1 MTTGIYNTNYNDYYN
16 QYNLQNTGIQNNN
29 QNVSFT
35 SKQDTELAQELAKKK
50 KKIEK
55 DDGSIG
61 FGKAALNFA
70 KGVGKFFT
78 GMFTDEKGNFSIG
91 QTLKTAAIAVGVGAV
106 TVLTAGTAVPAMIA
120 AAGIGV
126 SAIGMGK
133 SIYDIAT
140 ADTDAEAEAAWQSL
154 GSNTTAGALAVAGAK
169 AVAKGS
175 AANPSEFDG
184 IGGYAK
190 ATKQVFQDSG
200 KAVSES
206 FNGFKTAYKGAG
218 EGITT
223 KLGALKE
230 EGIAQKNSFTGK
242 VTENYNKAVYGTK
255 GKIENEASKLDKEIA
270 DKQKQAKDIKDKKSP
285 EYTKIQE
292 EISTLKVKKA
302 AIEKMNETTSWEEGN
317 DIITKQNADLAQKKA
332 ELSKATKKA
341 DKTKLSKEINEL
353 ETQIKAGNEVL
364 ARRTREAQYIQ
375 DQINSKQKTID
386 SINKQDKPDT
396 AKIAKLNK
404 EIEELKGRQDFELPK
419 DARKENVERLNK
431 DATEQVNNVKTA
443 KENLET
449 AKKELEATDKNDT
462 QAYAAAQRK
471 VKYAEQTLKN
481 EEIAKGWIDKAS
493 EYNNAKYNAQEGTGY
508 DHVAREIGTI
518 AYENPA
524 ARWLTVG
531 IAGRQFGNKSEYADL
546 YSQLTAQEKA
556 YFKSLPE
563 EQKATIL
570 AQYNQIVA

>member
-1 MTTGIYNTNYNDYYN
+1 MTAGIYNTNYNDYYN
-16 QYNLQNTGIQNNN
+16 QYNLQNTGIQNDK

-35 SKQDTELAQELAKKK
+35 SNQDTELAQELAKKK

-255 GKIENEASKLDKEIA
+255 GKIENEVSKLDKEID
-270 DKQKQAKDIKDKKSP
+270 DKTAQRNKISDTTSKEYKKIDREINTLTQKRDAIKN
-285 EYTKIQE
+285 
-292 EISTLKVKKA
+292 
-302 AIEKMNETTSWEEGN
+302 MNETKSWEQGN
-317 DIITKQNADLAQKKA
+317 EIITGQSKTLAEKKA
-332 ELSKATKKA
+332 ELSKATTDAEKSR
-341 DKTKLSKEINEL
+341 LNGEIETL
-353 ETQIKAGNEVL
+353 ETQIKAGKEVL

-386 SINKQDKPDT
+386 NINKQDKPDT

-404 EIEELKGRQDFELPK
+404 EIKALEKTQKEQGFELPNGVT
-419 DARKENVERLNK
+419 KEQVKASNDNLAETK
-431 DATEQVNNVKTA
+431 KQSTDATNKYN
-443 KENLET
+443 
-449 AKKELEATDKNDT
+449 ELNAESSTNDR
-462 QAYAAAQRK
+462 AYAQLEK
-471 VKYAEQTLKN
+471 AEQKANALKN
-481 EEIAKGWIDKAS
+481 KLEKEQAENDIL
-493 EYNNAKYNAQEGTGY
+493 NTKYNVQEGTGY

>member
-255 GKIENEASKLDKEIA
+255 GKIKNEASKLDKEIA

-292 EISTLKVKKA
+292 EINTLKVKKA
-302 AIEKMNETTSWEEGN
+302 AIENMNETKSWEQGN
-317 DIITKQNADLAQKKA
+317 EIITKQNADLAQKKA
-332 ELSKATKKA
+332 ELSKATTDAEKSR
-341 DKTKLSKEINEL
+341 LNGEIETL
-353 ETQIKAGNEVL
+353 ETQIKAGKEVL

-386 SINKQDKPDT
+386 NINKQDKPDT

-404 EIEELKGRQDFELPK
+404 EIKALEKTQKEQGFELPNGVT
-419 DARKENVERLNK
+419 KEQVKASNDNLAETK
-431 DATEQVNNVKTA
+431 KQSTDATNRYN
-443 KENLET
+443 
-449 AKKELEATDKNDT
+449 ELNAESSTNDR
-462 QAYAAAQRK
+462 AYAQLEK
-471 VKYAEQTLKN
+471 AEQKANALKN
-481 EEIAKGWIDKAS
+481 KLEKEQAENDIL
-493 EYNNAKYNAQEGTGY
+493 NTKYDVQEGTGY

>member
-1 MTTGIYNTNYNDYYN
+1 MTAGIYNTNYNDYYN
-16 QYNLQNTGIQNNN
+16 QYNLQNTGIQNDN

-35 SKQDTELAQELAKKK
+35 SNQDTELAQELAKKK

-270 DKQKQAKDIKDKKSP
+270 DKTTQRNKISDKTSN
-285 EYTKIQE
+285 EYKKLDNEINTLTK
-292 EISTLKVKKA
+292 KRD
-302 AIEKMNETTSWEEGN
+302 AINNMNETKSWEQGN
-317 DIITKQNADLAQKKA
+317 EIITKQKADLAQKKA
-332 ELSKATKKA
+332 ELSKATTDAEKSR
-341 DKTKLSKEINEL
+341 LNGEIETL
-353 ETQIKAGNEVL
+353 ETQIKTGKEVL

-404 EIEELKGRQDFELPK
+404 EIKALEKTQKEQGFELPNGVT
-419 DARKENVERLNK
+419 KEQVKASNDNLAETK
-431 DATEQVNNVKTA
+431 KQSTDATNKYN
-443 KENLET
+443 
-449 AKKELEATDKNDT
+449 ELNAESSTNDR
-462 QAYAAAQRK
+462 AYAQLEK
-471 VKYAEQTLKN
+471 AEQKANALKN
-481 EEIAKGWIDKAS
+481 KLEKEQAENDIL
-493 EYNNAKYNAQEGTGY
+493 NTKYNVQEGTGY

>member
-1 MTTGIYNTNYNDYYN
+1 MTAGIYNTNYNDYYN
-16 QYNLQNTGIQNNN
+16 QYNLQNTGIQNDN

-35 SKQDTELAQELAKKK
+35 SNQDTELAQELAKKK

-285 EYTKIQE
+285 EYTKIKE

-302 AIEKMNETTSWEEGN
+302 AIEEMNKKASWEEGN
-317 DIITKQNADLAQKKA
+317 EIITKQNADLAQKKA
-332 ELSKATKKA
+332 ELSKATTDAEKSRLNG
-341 DKTKLSKEINEL
+341 DIETL
-353 ETQIKAGNEVL
+353 ETQIKTGKEVL

-404 EIEELKGRQDFELPK
+404 EIEELKGRQDFELPNGVT
-419 DARKENVERLNK
+419 KEQVKTSNDNLAETK
-431 DATEQVNNVKTA
+431 KQSTDATNKYN
-443 KENLET
+443 
-449 AKKELEATDKNDT
+449 ELNAESSTNDR
-462 QAYAAAQRK
+462 AYAQLEK
-471 VKYAEQTLKN
+471 AEQKANALKN
-481 EEIAKGWIDKAS
+481 KLEKEQAENDIL
-493 EYNNAKYNAQEGTGY
+493 NTKYNVQEGTGY

-570 AQYNQIVA
+570 TQYNQIVA

>member
-1 MTTGIYNTNYNDYYN
+1 MTAGIYNTNYNDYYN
-16 QYNLQNTGIQNNN
+16 QYNLQNTGIQNDN

-35 SKQDTELAQELAKKK
+35 SNQDTELAQELAKKK

-285 EYTKIQE
+285 EYTKIKE

-302 AIEKMNETTSWEEGN
+302 AIEEMNKKASWEEGN

-332 ELSKATKKA
+332 ELSKATTDAEKSR
-341 DKTKLSKEINEL
+341 LNGEIETL
-353 ETQIKAGNEVL
+353 ETQIKAGKEVL

-404 EIEELKGRQDFELPK
+404 EIEELKGKQDFELPNGVT
-419 DARKENVERLNK
+419 KEQVKASNDNLAETK
-431 DATEQVNNVKTA
+431 KQSTDATNKYN
-443 KENLET
+443 
-449 AKKELEATDKNDT
+449 ELNAESSTNDR
-462 QAYAAAQRK
+462 AYAQLEK
-471 VKYAEQTLKN
+471 AEQKANTLKN
-481 EEIAKGWIDKAS
+481 KLEKEQAENDIL
-493 EYNNAKYNAQEGTGY
+493 NTKYNVQEGTGY

>member
-1 MTTGIYNTNYNDYYN
+1 MTAGIYNTNYNDYYN

-270 DKQKQAKDIKDKKSP
+270 DKTAQRNKISDTTSKEYKKIDREINTLTQKRDAIKN
-285 EYTKIQE
+285 
-292 EISTLKVKKA
+292 
-302 AIEKMNETTSWEEGN
+302 MNETKSWEQGN

-332 ELSKATKKA
+332 ELSKATTDAEKSR
-341 DKTKLSKEINEL
+341 LNGEIETL
-353 ETQIKAGNEVL
+353 ETQIKAGKEVL

-386 SINKQDKPDT
+386 SINKQEKPDT

-404 EIEELKGRQDFELPK
+404 EIKALEKTQKEQGFELPNGVT
-419 DARKENVERLNK
+419 KEQVKASNDNLAETK
-431 DATEQVNNVKTA
+431 KQSTDATNKYN
-443 KENLET
+443 
-449 AKKELEATDKNDT
+449 ELNAESSTNDR
-462 QAYAAAQRK
+462 AYAQLEK
-471 VKYAEQTLKN
+471 AEQKANALKN
-481 EEIAKGWIDKAS
+481 KLEKEQAENDIL
-493 EYNNAKYNAQEGTGY
+493 NTKYNVQEGTGY

>member
-1 MTTGIYNTNYNDYYN
+1 MTAGIYNTNYNDYYN

-35 SKQDTELAQELAKKK
+35 SKQDTELTQELAKKK

-206 FNGFKTAYKGAG
+206 FNGFKTAYKGAD

-255 GKIENEASKLDKEIA
+255 GKIENEASKLDKEID
-270 DKQKQAKDIKDKKSP
+270 DKTAQRNKISDKTSNEYKKLDNEINTLTKKRDAINNMNEKKSW
-285 EYTKIQE
+285 EQG
-292 EISTLKVKKA
+292 
-302 AIEKMNETTSWEEGN
+302 NE
-317 DIITKQNADLAQKKA
+317 IITKQKADLAQKKA
-332 ELSKATKKA
+332 ELSKATTDAEKSR
-341 DKTKLSKEINEL
+341 LNEEIKIL
-353 ETQIKAGNEVL
+353 ETQIKAGKEVL

-386 SINKQDKPDT
+386 NINKQDTPDT

-404 EIEELKGRQDFELPK
+404 EIEELRTAQEKQDFKLPNGVT
-419 DARKENVERLNK
+419 KEQVKASNDNLAETK
-431 DATEQVNNVKTA
+431 KQSTDATNKYN
-443 KENLET
+443 
-449 AKKELEATDKNDT
+449 ELNAESSTNDR
-462 QAYAAAQRK
+462 AYAQLEK
-471 VKYAEQTLKN
+471 AEQKANALKN
-481 EEIAKGWIDKAS
+481 KLEKEQAENDIL
-493 EYNNAKYNAQEGTGY
+493 NTKYNVQEGTGY

>member
-1 MTTGIYNTNYNDYYN
+1 MTAGIYNTNYNDYYN
-16 QYNLQNTGIQNNN
+16 QYNLQNTGIQNDN

-35 SKQDTELAQELAKKK
+35 SNQDTELAQELAKKK

-242 VTENYNKAVYGTK
+242 VTENYNKTVYGTK

-270 DKQKQAKDIKDKKSP
+270 DKTTQRNKISDKTSNEYKKLDNEINTLTKKRDAINNMNEKKSW
-285 EYTKIQE
+285 EQG
-292 EISTLKVKKA
+292 
-302 AIEKMNETTSWEEGN
+302 NE
-317 DIITKQNADLAQKKA
+317 IITKQKADLAQKKA
-332 ELSKATKKA
+332 ELSKATTDAEKSR
-341 DKTKLSKEINEL
+341 LNEEIKIL
-353 ETQIKAGNEVL
+353 ETQIKAGKEVL

-404 EIEELKGRQDFELPK
+404 EIEDLRKAQEKQDFKLPNGVT
-419 DARKENVERLNK
+419 KEQVKASNDNLAETK
-431 DATEQVNNVKTA
+431 KQSTDATNKYN
-443 KENLET
+443 
-449 AKKELEATDKNDT
+449 ELNAESSTNDR
-462 QAYAAAQRK
+462 AYAQLEK
-471 VKYAEQTLKN
+471 AEQKANALKN
-481 EEIAKGWIDKAS
+481 KLEKEQAENDIL
-493 EYNNAKYNAQEGTGY
+493 NTKYNVQEGTGY

>member
-1 MTTGIYNTNYNDYYN
+1 MTAGIYNTNYNDYYN

-242 VTENYNKAVYGTK
+242 VTENYNKAVFGTK
-255 GKIENEASKLDKEIA
+255 GKIKNEASKLDKEIA

-285 EYTKIQE
+285 EYTKIKE

-302 AIEKMNETTSWEEGN
+302 AIEEMNQKASWEEGN
-317 DIITKQNADLAQKKA
+317 DIITKRNADLAQKKA
-332 ELSKATKKA
+332 ELSKATTDAEKSR
-341 DKTKLSKEINEL
+341 LNGEIETL
-353 ETQIKAGNEVL
+353 ETQIKAGKEVL

-404 EIEELKGRQDFELPK
+404 EIEDLQKVQKEQGFELPNGVT
-419 DARKENVERLNK
+419 KEQVKASNDNLAETK
-431 DATEQVNNVKTA
+431 KQSTDATNRYN
-443 KENLET
+443 
-449 AKKELEATDKNDT
+449 ELNAESSTNDR
-462 QAYAAAQRK
+462 AYAQLEK
-471 VKYAEQTLKN
+471 AEQKANALKN
-481 EEIAKGWIDKAS
+481 KLEKEQAENDIL
-493 EYNNAKYNAQEGTGY
+493 NTKYDVQQGTGY

>member
-1 MTTGIYNTNYNDYYN
+1 MTAGIYNTNYNDYYN
-16 QYNLQNTGIQNNN
+16 QYNLQNTGIQNDN

-35 SKQDTELAQELAKKK
+35 SNQDTELAQELAKKK

-270 DKQKQAKDIKDKKSP
+270 DKTTQRNKISDKTSN
-285 EYTKIQE
+285 EYKKLDNEINTLTK
-292 EISTLKVKKA
+292 KRD
-302 AIEKMNETTSWEEGN
+302 AINNMNETKSWEQGN
-317 DIITKQNADLAQKKA
+317 EIITKQNADLAQKKA
-332 ELSKATKKA
+332 ELSKATTDAEKSRLNG
-341 DKTKLSKEINEL
+341 DIETL
-353 ETQIKAGNEVL
+353 ETQIKTGKEVL

-375 DQINSKQKTID
+375 DQINNKQKTID

-404 EIEELKGRQDFELPK
+404 EIEELKGRQDFELPNGVT
-419 DARKENVERLNK
+419 KEQVKTSNDNLAETK
-431 DATEQVNNVKTA
+431 KQSTDATNKYN
-443 KENLET
+443 
-449 AKKELEATDKNDT
+449 ELNAESSTNDR
-462 QAYAAAQRK
+462 AYAQLEK
-471 VKYAEQTLKN
+471 AEQKANTLKN
-481 EEIAKGWIDKAS
+481 KLEKEQAENDIL
-493 EYNNAKYNAQEGTGY
+493 NTKYNVQEGTGY

>member
-1 MTTGIYNTNYNDYYN
+1 MTAGIYNTNYNDYYN
-16 QYNLQNTGIQNNN
+16 QYNLQNTGIQNDN

-35 SKQDTELAQELAKKK
+35 SNQNTELAQELAKKK

-255 GKIENEASKLDKEIA
+255 GKIENEVSKLDKEID
-270 DKQKQAKDIKDKKSP
+270 DKTAQRNKISDTTSKEYKKIDREINTLTQKRDAIKN
-285 EYTKIQE
+285 
-292 EISTLKVKKA
+292 
-302 AIEKMNETTSWEEGN
+302 MNETKSWEQGN
-317 DIITKQNADLAQKKA
+317 EIITKQKADLAQKKA
-332 ELSKATKKA
+332 ELSKATTDAEKSR
-341 DKTKLSKEINEL
+341 LNGEIETL
-353 ETQIKAGNEVL
+353 ETQIKTGKEVL

-404 EIEELKGRQDFELPK
+404 EIEELRTAQEKQDFKLPNGVT
-419 DARKENVERLNK
+419 KEQVKASNDNLAETK
-431 DATEQVNNVKTA
+431 KQSTDATNKYN
-443 KENLET
+443 
-449 AKKELEATDKNDT
+449 ELNAESSTNDR
-462 QAYAAAQRK
+462 AYAQLEK
-471 VKYAEQTLKN
+471 AEQKANALKN
-481 EEIAKGWIDKAS
+481 KLEKEQAENDIL
-493 EYNNAKYNAQEGTGY
+493 NTKYNVQEGTGY

-531 IAGRQFGNKSEYADL
+531 ITGRQFGNKSEYADL

>member
-1 MTTGIYNTNYNDYYN
+1 MTAGIYNTNYNDYYN
-16 QYNLQNTGIQNNN
+16 QYNLQNTGIQNDN

-35 SKQDTELAQELAKKK
+35 SNQDTELAQELAKKK

-285 EYTKIQE
+285 EYTKIKE

-302 AIEKMNETTSWEEGN
+302 AIEEMNKKASWEEGN

-332 ELSKATKKA
+332 ELSKATTDAEKSR
-341 DKTKLSKEINEL
+341 LNGEIETL
-353 ETQIKAGNEVL
+353 ETQIKAGKEVL

-404 EIEELKGRQDFELPK
+404 EIEELKGKQDFELPNGVT
-419 DARKENVERLNK
+419 KEQVKTSNDNLAETK
-431 DATEQVNNVKTA
+431 KQSTDATNKYN
-443 KENLET
+443 
-449 AKKELEATDKNDT
+449 ELNAESSTNDR
-462 QAYAAAQRK
+462 AYAQLEK
-471 VKYAEQTLKN
+471 AEQKANTLKN
-481 EEIAKGWIDKAS
+481 KLEKEQAENDIL
-493 EYNNAKYNAQEGTGY
+493 NTKYN
-508 DHVAREIGTI
+508 V
-518 AYENPA
+518 
-524 ARWLTVG
+524 
-531 IAGRQFGNKSEYADL
+531 
-546 YSQLTAQEKA
+546 
-556 YFKSLPE
+556 
-563 EQKATIL
+563 
-570 AQYNQIVA
+570 

>member
-1 MTTGIYNTNYNDYYN
+1 MTAGIYNTNYNDYYN
-16 QYNLQNTGIQNNN
+16 QYNLQNTGIQNDN

-35 SKQDTELAQELAKKK
+35 SNQDTELAQELAKKK

-285 EYTKIQE
+285 EYTKIKE

-302 AIEKMNETTSWEEGN
+302 AIEEMNKKASWEEGN

-332 ELSKATKKA
+332 ELSKATTDAEKSR
-341 DKTKLSKEINEL
+341 LNGEIETL
-353 ETQIKAGNEVL
+353 ETQIKAGKEVL

-404 EIEELKGRQDFELPK
+404 EIEELKGKQDFELPNGVTK
-419 DARKENVERLNK
+419 EQVKTSNDNLAETKKESTDAR
-431 DATEQVNNVKTA
+431 
-443 KENLET
+443 
-449 AKKELEATDKNDT
+449 
-462 QAYAAAQRK
+462 AYAQLEK
-471 VKYAEQTLKN
+471 AEQKANALKN
-481 EEIAKGWIDKAS
+481 KLEKEQAENDIL
-493 EYNNAKYNAQEGTGY
+493 NTKYNVQEGTGY

>member
-1 MTTGIYNTNYNDYYN
+1 MTAGIYNTNYNDYYN
-16 QYNLQNTGIQNNN
+16 QYNLQNTGIQNDN

-35 SKQDTELAQELAKKK
+35 SNQDTELAQELAKKK

-285 EYTKIQE
+285 EYTKIKE

-302 AIEKMNETTSWEEGN
+302 AIEEMNQKASWEEGN
-317 DIITKQNADLAQKKA
+317 DIITKRNADLAQKKA
-332 ELSKATKKA
+332 ELSKATTDAEKSR
-341 DKTKLSKEINEL
+341 LNGEIETL
-353 ETQIKAGNEVL
+353 ETQIKVGKEVL

-404 EIEELKGRQDFELPK
+404 EIEDLRKAQEKQDFKLPNGVT
-419 DARKENVERLNK
+419 KEQVKTSNDNLAETK
-431 DATEQVNNVKTA
+431 KQSTDATNKYN
-443 KENLET
+443 
-449 AKKELEATDKNDT
+449 ELNAESSTNDR
-462 QAYAAAQRK
+462 AYAQLEK
-471 VKYAEQTLKN
+471 AEQKANALKN
-481 EEIAKGWIDKAS
+481 KLEKEQAENDIL
-493 EYNNAKYNAQEGTGY
+493 NTKYNVQEGTGY

>member
-1 MTTGIYNTNYNDYYN
+1 MTAGIYNTNYNDYYN
-16 QYNLQNTGIQNNN
+16 QYNLQNTGIQNDN

-35 SKQDTELAQELAKKK
+35 SNQDTELAQELAKKK

-255 GKIENEASKLDKEIA
+255 GKIENKASKLDKEIA

-285 EYTKIQE
+285 EYTKIKE

-302 AIEKMNETTSWEEGN
+302 AIEEMNKKASWEEGN

-332 ELSKATKKA
+332 ELSKATTDAEKSR
-341 DKTKLSKEINEL
+341 LNGEIETL
-353 ETQIKAGNEVL
+353 ETQIKAGKEVL

-404 EIEELKGRQDFELPK
+404 EIEELKGKQDFKLPNGVT
-419 DARKENVERLNK
+419 KEQVKTSNDNLAETK
-431 DATEQVNNVKTA
+431 KQSTDATNKYN
-443 KENLET
+443 
-449 AKKELEATDKNDT
+449 ELNAESSTNDR
-462 QAYAAAQRK
+462 AYAQLEK
-471 VKYAEQTLKN
+471 AEQKANTLKN
-481 EEIAKGWIDKAS
+481 KLEKEQAENDIL
-493 EYNNAKYNAQEGTGY
+493 NTKYNVQEGTGY

>member
-255 GKIENEASKLDKEIA
+255 GKIENEASKLDKEID
-270 DKQKQAKDIKDKKSP
+270 DKTAQRNKISDTTSKEYKKIDREINTLTQKRDAIKN
-285 EYTKIQE
+285 
-292 EISTLKVKKA
+292 
-302 AIEKMNETTSWEEGN
+302 MNETKSWEQGN

-332 ELSKATKKA
+332 ELSKATTDAEKSR
-341 DKTKLSKEINEL
+341 LNGEIETL
-353 ETQIKAGNEVL
+353 ETQIKAGKEVL

-404 EIEELKGRQDFELPK
+404 EIKALEKTQKEQGFELPNGVT
-419 DARKENVERLNK
+419 KEQVKASNDNLAETK
-431 DATEQVNNVKTA
+431 KQSTDATNKYN
-443 KENLET
+443 
-449 AKKELEATDKNDT
+449 ELNAESSTNDR
-462 QAYAAAQRK
+462 AYAQLEK
-471 VKYAEQTLKN
+471 AEQKANALKN
-481 EEIAKGWIDKAS
+481 KLEKEQAENDIL
-493 EYNNAKYNAQEGTGY
+493 NTKYNVQEGTGY

>member
-1 MTTGIYNTNYNDYYN
+1 MTAGIYNTNYNDYYN
-16 QYNLQNTGIQNNN
+16 QYNLQNTGIQNDN

-35 SKQDTELAQELAKKK
+35 SNQDTELAQELAKKK

-285 EYTKIQE
+285 EYTKIKE

-302 AIEKMNETTSWEEGN
+302 AIEEMNQKASWEEGN
-317 DIITKQNADLAQKKA
+317 DIITKRNADLAQKKA
-332 ELSKATKKA
+332 ELSKATTDAEKSR
-341 DKTKLSKEINEL
+341 LNGEIETL
-353 ETQIKAGNEVL
+353 ETQIKVGKEVL

-404 EIEELKGRQDFELPK
+404 EIKELRTAQEEQGFELPNGVT
-419 DARKENVERLNK
+419 KEQVKASNDNLAETK
-431 DATEQVNNVKTA
+431 KQSTDATNKYN
-443 KENLET
+443 
-449 AKKELEATDKNDT
+449 ELNAESSTNDR
-462 QAYAAAQRK
+462 AYAQLEK
-471 VKYAEQTLKN
+471 AEQKANALKN
-481 EEIAKGWIDKAS
+481 KLEKEQS
-493 EYNNAKYNAQEGTGY
+493 ENDILNTKYNVQEGTGY

>member
-1 MTTGIYNTNYNDYYN
+1 MTAGIYNTNYNDYYN
-16 QYNLQNTGIQNNN
+16 QYNLQNTGIQNDN

-35 SKQDTELAQELAKKK
+35 SNQDTELAQELAKKK

-270 DKQKQAKDIKDKKSP
+270 DKTTQRNKISDKTSNEYKKLDNEINTLTKKRDAINNMNEKKSW
-285 EYTKIQE
+285 EQG
-292 EISTLKVKKA
+292 
-302 AIEKMNETTSWEEGN
+302 NE
-317 DIITKQNADLAQKKA
+317 IITKQKADLAQKKA
-332 ELSKATKKA
+332 ELSKATTDAEKSR
-341 DKTKLSKEINEL
+341 LNEEIKIL
-353 ETQIKAGNEVL
+353 ETQIKAGKEVL

-404 EIEELKGRQDFELPK
+404 EIEELRKAQEKQDFKLPNGVT
-419 DARKENVERLNK
+419 KEQVKASNDNLAETK
-431 DATEQVNNVKTA
+431 KQSTDATNKYN
-443 KENLET
+443 
-449 AKKELEATDKNDT
+449 ELNAESSTNDR
-462 QAYAAAQRK
+462 AYAQLEK
-471 VKYAEQTLKN
+471 AEQKANALKN
-481 EEIAKGWIDKAS
+481 KLEKEQAENDIL
-493 EYNNAKYNAQEGTGY
+493 NTKYNVQEGTGY

>member
-1 MTTGIYNTNYNDYYN
+1 MTAGIYNTNYNDYYN
-16 QYNLQNTGIQNNN
+16 QYNLQNTGIQNDN

-35 SKQDTELAQELAKKK
+35 SNQDTELAQELAKKK

-120 AAGIGV
+120 ATGIGV

-285 EYTKIQE
+285 EYTKIKE

-302 AIEKMNETTSWEEGN
+302 AIEEMNKKASWEEGN

-332 ELSKATKKA
+332 ELSKATTDAEKSR
-341 DKTKLSKEINEL
+341 LNGEIETL
-353 ETQIKAGNEVL
+353 ETQIKAGKEVL

-404 EIEELKGRQDFELPK
+404 EIEELKGKQDFELPNGVK
-419 DARKENVERLNK
+419 KEQVKASNDNLAETK
-431 DATEQVNNVKTA
+431 KQSTDATNKYN
-443 KENLET
+443 
-449 AKKELEATDKNDT
+449 ELNAESSTNDR
-462 QAYAAAQRK
+462 AYAQLEK
-471 VKYAEQTLKN
+471 AEQKANTLKN
-481 EEIAKGWIDKAS
+481 KLEKEQAENDIL
-493 EYNNAKYNAQEGTGY
+493 NTKYNVQEGTGY

>member
-1 MTTGIYNTNYNDYYN
+1 MTAGIYNTNYNDYYN
-16 QYNLQNTGIQNNN
+16 QYNLQNTGIQNDN

-35 SKQDTELAQELAKKK
+35 SNQDTELAQELAKKK

-70 KGVGKFFT
+70 KGVGKCFT

-242 VTENYNKAVYGTK
+242 ATENYNKAVYGTK

-285 EYTKIQE
+285 EYTKIKE

-302 AIEKMNETTSWEEGN
+302 AIEEMNKKASWEEGN

-332 ELSKATKKA
+332 ELSKATTDAEKSR
-341 DKTKLSKEINEL
+341 LNGEIETL
-353 ETQIKAGNEVL
+353 ETQIKAGKEVL

-404 EIEELKGRQDFELPK
+404 EIEELKGKQDFELPNGVT
-419 DARKENVERLNK
+419 KEQVKTSNDNLAETK
-431 DATEQVNNVKTA
+431 KQSTDATNKYN
-443 KENLET
+443 
-449 AKKELEATDKNDT
+449 ELNAESSTNDR
-462 QAYAAAQRK
+462 AYAQLEK
-471 VKYAEQTLKN
+471 AEQKANTLKN
-481 EEIAKGWIDKAS
+481 KLEKEQAENDIL
-493 EYNNAKYNAQEGTGY
+493 NTKYNVQEGTGY

>member
-1 MTTGIYNTNYNDYYN
+1 MTAGIYNTNYNDYYN
-16 QYNLQNTGIQNNN
+16 QYNLQNTGIQNDN

-35 SKQDTELAQELAKKK
+35 SNQDTELAQELAKKK

-285 EYTKIQE
+285 EYTKIKE

-302 AIEKMNETTSWEEGN
+302 AIEEMNKKASWEQGN
-317 DIITKQNADLAQKKA
+317 EIITKQKADLAQKKA
-332 ELSKATKKA
+332 ELSKATTDAEKSR
-341 DKTKLSKEINEL
+341 LNGEIETL
-353 ETQIKAGNEVL
+353 ETQIKAGKEVL

-404 EIEELKGRQDFELPK
+404 EIKELRTAQEEQGFELPNGVT
-419 DARKENVERLNK
+419 KEQVKASNDNLAETK
-431 DATEQVNNVKTA
+431 KQSTDATNKYN
-443 KENLET
+443 
-449 AKKELEATDKNDT
+449 ELNAESSTNDR
-462 QAYAAAQRK
+462 AYAQLEK
-471 VKYAEQTLKN
+471 AEQKANALKN
-481 EEIAKGWIDKAS
+481 KLEKEQAENDIL
-493 EYNNAKYNAQEGTGY
+493 NTKYNVQEGTGY

>member
-1 MTTGIYNTNYNDYYN
+1 MTAGIYNTNYNDYYN
-16 QYNLQNTGIQNNN
+16 QYNLQNTGIQNDN

-35 SKQDTELAQELAKKK
+35 SNQDTELAQELAKKK

-255 GKIENEASKLDKEIA
+255 GKIENEVSKLDKEIA

-285 EYTKIQE
+285 EYTKIKE

-302 AIEKMNETTSWEEGN
+302 AIEEMNQKASWEEGN
-317 DIITKQNADLAQKKA
+317 DIITKRNADLAQKKA
-332 ELSKATKKA
+332 ELSKATTDAEKSR
-341 DKTKLSKEINEL
+341 LNGEIETL
-353 ETQIKAGNEVL
+353 ETQIKAGKEVL

-386 SINKQDKPDT
+386 NINKQDKPDT

-404 EIEELKGRQDFELPK
+404 EIKALEKTQKEQGFELPNGVT
-419 DARKENVERLNK
+419 KEQVKASNDNLAETK
-431 DATEQVNNVKTA
+431 KQSTDATNKYN
-443 KENLET
+443 
-449 AKKELEATDKNDT
+449 ELNAESSTNDR
-462 QAYAAAQRK
+462 AYAQLEK
-471 VKYAEQTLKN
+471 AEQKANALKN
-481 EEIAKGWIDKAS
+481 KLEKEQAENDIL
-493 EYNNAKYNAQEGTGY
+493 NTKYNVQEGTGY

>member
-1 MTTGIYNTNYNDYYN
+1 MTAGIYNTNYNDYYN
-16 QYNLQNTGIQNNN
+16 QYNLQNTGIQNDN

-35 SKQDTELAQELAKKK
+35 SNQDTELAQELAKKK

-285 EYTKIQE
+285 EYTKIKE

-302 AIEKMNETTSWEEGN
+302 AIEEMNKKASWEEGN
-317 DIITKQNADLAQKKA
+317 DIITKRNADLAQKKA
-332 ELSKATKKA
+332 ELSKATTDAEKSRLNG
-341 DKTKLSKEINEL
+341 DIETL
-353 ETQIKAGNEVL
+353 ETQIKTGKEVL

-404 EIEELKGRQDFELPK
+404 EIEDLRKAQEKQDFKLPNGVT
-419 DARKENVERLNK
+419 KEQVKTSNDNLAETK
-431 DATEQVNNVKTA
+431 KQSTDATNKYN
-443 KENLET
+443 
-449 AKKELEATDKNDT
+449 ELNAESSTNDR
-462 QAYAAAQRK
+462 AYAQLEK
-471 VKYAEQTLKN
+471 AEQKANALKN
-481 EEIAKGWIDKAS
+481 KLEKEQAENDIL
-493 EYNNAKYNAQEGTGY
+493 NTKYNVQEGTGY

>member
-1 MTTGIYNTNYNDYYN
+1 MTAGIYNTNYNDYYN
-16 QYNLQNTGIQNNN
+16 QYNLQNTGIQNDN

-35 SKQDTELAQELAKKK
+35 SNQDTELAQELAKKK

-270 DKQKQAKDIKDKKSP
+270 DKTTQRNKISDKTSN
-285 EYTKIQE
+285 EYKKLDNEINTLTK
-292 EISTLKVKKA
+292 KRD
-302 AIEKMNETTSWEEGN
+302 AINNMNETKSWEQGN
-317 DIITKQNADLAQKKA
+317 EIITKQKADLAQKKA
-332 ELSKATKKA
+332 ELSKATTDAEKSRLNG
-341 DKTKLSKEINEL
+341 DIETL
-353 ETQIKAGNEVL
+353 ETQIKTGKEVL

-375 DQINSKQKTID
+375 DQINNKQKTID

-404 EIEELKGRQDFELPK
+404 EIEELKGRQDFELPNGVT
-419 DARKENVERLNK
+419 KEQVKTSNDNLAETK
-431 DATEQVNNVKTA
+431 KQSTDATNKYN
-443 KENLET
+443 
-449 AKKELEATDKNDT
+449 ELNAESSTNDR
-462 QAYAAAQRK
+462 AYAQLEK
-471 VKYAEQTLKN
+471 AEQKANALKN
-481 EEIAKGWIDKAS
+481 KLEKEQAENDIL
-493 EYNNAKYNAQEGTGY
+493 NTKYNVQEGTGY

-524 ARWLTVG
+524 SRWLTVG

>member
-1 MTTGIYNTNYNDYYN
+1 MTAGIYNTNYNDYYN
-16 QYNLQNTGIQNNN
+16 QYNLQNTGIQNDN

-35 SKQDTELAQELAKKK
+35 SNQDTELAQELAKKK

-255 GKIENEASKLDKEIA
+255 GKIKNEASKLDKEIA
-270 DKQKQAKDIKDKKSP
+270 DKTTQRNKISDKTSNEYKKLDNEINTLTQKRDAIKN
-285 EYTKIQE
+285 
-292 EISTLKVKKA
+292 
-302 AIEKMNETTSWEEGN
+302 MNETKSWEQGN
-317 DIITKQNADLAQKKA
+317 EIITGQSKTLAEKKA
-332 ELSKATKKA
+332 ELSKATTDAEKSRLNG
-341 DKTKLSKEINEL
+341 DIETL
-353 ETQIKAGNEVL
+353 ETQIKTGKEVL

-404 EIEELKGRQDFELPK
+404 EIEDLRKAQEKQDFKLPNGVT
-419 DARKENVERLNK
+419 KEQVKTSNDNLAETK
-431 DATEQVNNVKTA
+431 KQSTDATNKYN
-443 KENLET
+443 
-449 AKKELEATDKNDT
+449 ELNAESSTNDR
-462 QAYAAAQRK
+462 AYAQLEK
-471 VKYAEQTLKN
+471 AEQKANALKN
-481 EEIAKGWIDKAS
+481 KLEKEQAENDIL
-493 EYNNAKYNAQEGTGY
+493 NTKYNVQEGTGY

>member
-1 MTTGIYNTNYNDYYN
+1 MTAGIYNTNYNDYYN

-35 SKQDTELAQELAKKK
+35 SNQDTELAQELAKKK

-255 GKIENEASKLDKEIA
+255 GKIKNEASKLDKEIA
-270 DKQKQAKDIKDKKSP
+270 DKTTQRNKISDKTSNEYKKLDNEINTLTKKRDAINNMNEKKSW
-285 EYTKIQE
+285 EQG
-292 EISTLKVKKA
+292 
-302 AIEKMNETTSWEEGN
+302 NE
-317 DIITKQNADLAQKKA
+317 IITKQKADLAQKKA
-332 ELSKATKKA
+332 ELSKATTDA
-341 DKTKLSKEINEL
+341 EKTRLNEEIKIL
-353 ETQIKAGNEVL
+353 ETQIKAGKEVL

-404 EIEELKGRQDFELPK
+404 EIEELRTAQEKQDFKLPNGVT
-419 DARKENVERLNK
+419 KEQVKASNDNLAETK
-431 DATEQVNNVKTA
+431 KQSTDATNKYN
-443 KENLET
+443 
-449 AKKELEATDKNDT
+449 ELNAESSTNDR
-462 QAYAAAQRK
+462 AYAQLEK
-471 VKYAEQTLKN
+471 AEQKANALKN
-481 EEIAKGWIDKAS
+481 KLEKEQAENDIL
-493 EYNNAKYNAQEGTGY
+493 NTKYNVQEGTGY
-508 DHVAREIGTI
+508 DHVAREIGTT

-524 ARWLTVG
+524 SRWLTVG

>member
-1 MTTGIYNTNYNDYYN
+1 MTAGIYNTNYNDYYN
-16 QYNLQNTGIQNNN
+16 QYNLQNTGIQNDN

-35 SKQDTELAQELAKKK
+35 SNQDTELAQELAKKK

-78 GMFTDEKGNFSIG
+78 GMFTDEKDNFSIG

-255 GKIENEASKLDKEIA
+255 GKIKNEASKLDKEIA
-270 DKQKQAKDIKDKKSP
+270 DKTTQRNKISDKTSN
-285 EYTKIQE
+285 EYKKLDNEINTLTK
-292 EISTLKVKKA
+292 KRD
-302 AIEKMNETTSWEEGN
+302 AINNMNETKSWEQGN
-317 DIITKQNADLAQKKA
+317 EIITKQKADLAQKKA
-332 ELSKATKKA
+332 ELSKATTDAEKSR
-341 DKTKLSKEINEL
+341 LNGEIETL
-353 ETQIKAGNEVL
+353 ETQIKTGKEVL

-404 EIEELKGRQDFELPK
+404 EIEDLRKAQEKQDFKLPNGVT
-419 DARKENVERLNK
+419 KEQVKASNDNLAETK
-431 DATEQVNNVKTA
+431 KQSTDATNKYN
-443 KENLET
+443 
-449 AKKELEATDKNDT
+449 ELNAESSTNDR
-462 QAYAAAQRK
+462 AYAQLEK
-471 VKYAEQTLKN
+471 AEQKANALKN
-481 EEIAKGWIDKAS
+481 KLEKEQAENDIL
-493 EYNNAKYNAQEGTGY
+493 NTKYNVQEGTGY

>member
-1 MTTGIYNTNYNDYYN
+1 MAAGIYNTNYNDYYN
-16 QYNLQNTGIQNNN
+16 QYNLQNTGIQNDN

-35 SKQDTELAQELAKKK
+35 SNQDTELAQELAKKK

-285 EYTKIQE
+285 EYTKIKE

-302 AIEKMNETTSWEEGN
+302 AIEEMNKKASWEEGN
-317 DIITKQNADLAQKKA
+317 EIITKQNADLAQKKA
-332 ELSKATKKA
+332 ELSKATTDAEKSR
-341 DKTKLSKEINEL
+341 LNGEIETL
-353 ETQIKAGNEVL
+353 ETQIKAGKEVL

-404 EIEELKGRQDFELPK
+404 EIEELKGKQDFELPNGVT
-419 DARKENVERLNK
+419 KEQVKASNDNLAETK
-431 DATEQVNNVKTA
+431 KQSTDATNKYN
-443 KENLET
+443 
-449 AKKELEATDKNDT
+449 ELNAESSTNDR
-462 QAYAAAQRK
+462 AYAQLEK
-471 VKYAEQTLKN
+471 AEQKANTLKN
-481 EEIAKGWIDKAS
+481 KLEKEQAENDIL
-493 EYNNAKYNAQEGTGY
+493 NTKYNVQEGTGY

>member
-1 MTTGIYNTNYNDYYN
+1 MTAGIYNTNYNDYYN
-16 QYNLQNTGIQNNN
+16 QYNLQNTGIQNDN

-35 SKQDTELAQELAKKK
+35 SNQDTELAQELAKKK

-285 EYTKIQE
+285 EYTKIKE

-302 AIEKMNETTSWEEGN
+302 AIEEMNKKASWEEGN

-332 ELSKATKKA
+332 ELSKATTDAEKSR
-341 DKTKLSKEINEL
+341 LNGEIETL
-353 ETQIKAGNEVL
+353 ETQIKAGKEVL

-404 EIEELKGRQDFELPK
+404 EIEELKGKQDFELPNGVT
-419 DARKENVERLNK
+419 KEQVKASNDNLAETK
-431 DATEQVNNVKTA
+431 KESTDATNKYN
-443 KENLET
+443 
-449 AKKELEATDKNDT
+449 ELNAESSTNDR
-462 QAYAAAQRK
+462 AYAQLEK
-471 VKYAEQTLKN
+471 AEQKANALKN
-481 EEIAKGWIDKAS
+481 KLEKEQAENDIL
-493 EYNNAKYNAQEGTGY
+493 NTKYNVQEGTGY

>member
-16 QYNLQNTGIQNNN
+16 QYNLQNTGIQNDN

-255 GKIENEASKLDKEIA
+255 GKIENEVSKLDKEIA
-270 DKQKQAKDIKDKKSP
+270 DKTAQRNKISDTTSKEYKKIDREINTLTQKRDAIKN
-285 EYTKIQE
+285 
-292 EISTLKVKKA
+292 
-302 AIEKMNETTSWEEGN
+302 MNETKSWEQGN
-317 DIITKQNADLAQKKA
+317 EIITGQSKTLAEKKV
-332 ELSKATKKA
+332 ELSKATTDAEKSR
-341 DKTKLSKEINEL
+341 LNGEIETL
-353 ETQIKAGNEVL
+353 ETQIKAGKEVL

-386 SINKQDKPDT
+386 SINKQEKPDT

-404 EIEELKGRQDFELPK
+404 EIEDLQKVQKEQGFELPNGVT
-419 DARKENVERLNK
+419 KEQVKASNDNLAETK
-431 DATEQVNNVKTA
+431 KQSTDATNRYN
-443 KENLET
+443 
-449 AKKELEATDKNDT
+449 ELNAESSTNDR
-462 QAYAAAQRK
+462 AYAQLEK
-471 VKYAEQTLKN
+471 AEQKANALKN
-481 EEIAKGWIDKAS
+481 KLEKEQAENDIL
-493 EYNNAKYNAQEGTGY
+493 NTKYDVQQGTGY

>member
-1 MTTGIYNTNYNDYYN
+1 MTAGIYNTNYNDYYN
-16 QYNLQNTGIQNNN
+16 QYNLQNTGIQNDN

-35 SKQDTELAQELAKKK
+35 SNQDTELAQELAKKK

-255 GKIENEASKLDKEIA
+255 GKIKNEASKLDKEIA
-270 DKQKQAKDIKDKKSP
+270 DKTTQRNKISDKTSN
-285 EYTKIQE
+285 EYKKLDNEINTLTK
-292 EISTLKVKKA
+292 KRD
-302 AIEKMNETTSWEEGN
+302 AINNMNETKSWEQGN
-317 DIITKQNADLAQKKA
+317 EIITKQKADLAQKKA
-332 ELSKATKKA
+332 ELSKATTDAEKSR
-341 DKTKLSKEINEL
+341 LNGEIETL
-353 ETQIKAGNEVL
+353 ETQIKTGKEVL

-375 DQINSKQKTID
+375 DQINNKQKTID

-404 EIEELKGRQDFELPK
+404 EIEELRTAQEKQDFKLPNGVT
-419 DARKENVERLNK
+419 KEQVKTSNDNLAETK
-431 DATEQVNNVKTA
+431 KQSTDATNKYN
-443 KENLET
+443 
-449 AKKELEATDKNDT
+449 ELNAESSTNDR
-462 QAYAAAQRK
+462 AYAQLEK
-471 VKYAEQTLKN
+471 AEQKANALKN
-481 EEIAKGWIDKAS
+481 KLEKEQAENDIL
-493 EYNNAKYNAQEGTGY
+493 NTKYNVQEGTGY

>member
-1 MTTGIYNTNYNDYYN
+1 MTAGIYNTNYNDYYN
-16 QYNLQNTGIQNNN
+16 QYNLQNTGIQNDN

-35 SKQDTELAQELAKKK
+35 SNQDTELAQELAKKK

-255 GKIENEASKLDKEIA
+255 GKIKNEASKLDKEIA
-270 DKQKQAKDIKDKKSP
+270 DKTTQRNKISDKTSNEYKKLDNEINTLTKKRDAINNMNEKKSW
-285 EYTKIQE
+285 EQG
-292 EISTLKVKKA
+292 
-302 AIEKMNETTSWEEGN
+302 NE
-317 DIITKQNADLAQKKA
+317 IITKQKADLAQKKA
-332 ELSKATKKA
+332 ELSKATTDAEKSR
-341 DKTKLSKEINEL
+341 LNEEIKIL
-353 ETQIKAGNEVL
+353 ETQIKAGKEVL

-404 EIEELKGRQDFELPK
+404 EIEELRTAQEKQDFKLPNGVT
-419 DARKENVERLNK
+419 KEQVKTSNDNLAETK
-431 DATEQVNNVKTA
+431 KQSTDATNKYN
-443 KENLET
+443 
-449 AKKELEATDKNDT
+449 ELNAESSTNDR
-462 QAYAAAQRK
+462 AYAQLEK
-471 VKYAEQTLKN
+471 AEQKANALKN
-481 EEIAKGWIDKAS
+481 KLEKEQAENDIL
-493 EYNNAKYNAQEGTGY
+493 NTKYNVQEGTGY

>member
-1 MTTGIYNTNYNDYYN
+1 MTAGIYNTNYNDYYN

-255 GKIENEASKLDKEIA
+255 GKIENEANKLDKEIA

-285 EYTKIQE
+285 EYTKIKE

-302 AIEKMNETTSWEEGN
+302 AIEEMNQKASWEQGN
-317 DIITKQNADLAQKKA
+317 EIITKQKADLAQKKA
-332 ELSKATKKA
+332 ELSKATTDAEKSR
-341 DKTKLSKEINEL
+341 LNEEIKIL
-353 ETQIKAGNEVL
+353 ETQIKAGKEVL

-404 EIEELKGRQDFELPK
+404 EIEDLRKAQEKQDFKLPNGVT
-419 DARKENVERLNK
+419 KEQVKASNDNLAETK
-431 DATEQVNNVKTA
+431 KQSTDATNKYN
-443 KENLET
+443 
-449 AKKELEATDKNDT
+449 ELNAESSTNDR
-462 QAYAAAQRK
+462 AYAQLEK
-471 VKYAEQTLKN
+471 AEQKANALKN
-481 EEIAKGWIDKAS
+481 KLEKEQAENDIL
-493 EYNNAKYNAQEGTGY
+493 NTKYNVQEGTGY

>member
-1 MTTGIYNTNYNDYYN
+1 MTAGIYNTNYNDYYN
-16 QYNLQNTGIQNNN
+16 QYNLQNTGIQNDN

-35 SKQDTELAQELAKKK
+35 SNQDTELAQELAKKK

-206 FNGFKTAYKGAG
+206 FDGFKTAYKGAG

-255 GKIENEASKLDKEIA
+255 GKIENEASKLDKEID
-270 DKQKQAKDIKDKKSP
+270 DKTAQRNKISDTTSKEYKKIDREINTLTQKRDAIKN
-285 EYTKIQE
+285 
-292 EISTLKVKKA
+292 
-302 AIEKMNETTSWEEGN
+302 MNETKSWEQGN
-317 DIITKQNADLAQKKA
+317 EIITGQSKTLAEKKA
-332 ELSKATKKA
+332 ELSKATTDAEKSRLNG
-341 DKTKLSKEINEL
+341 DIETL
-353 ETQIKAGNEVL
+353 ETQIKTGKEVL

-404 EIEELKGRQDFELPK
+404 EIEDLRKAQEKQDFKLPNGVT
-419 DARKENVERLNK
+419 KEQVKTSNDNLAETK
-431 DATEQVNNVKTA
+431 KQSTDATNKYN
-443 KENLET
+443 
-449 AKKELEATDKNDT
+449 ELNAESSTNDR
-462 QAYAAAQRK
+462 AYAQLEK
-471 VKYAEQTLKN
+471 AEQKANALKN
-481 EEIAKGWIDKAS
+481 KLEKEQAENDIL
-493 EYNNAKYNAQEGTGY
+493 NTKYNVQEGTGY

>member
-1 MTTGIYNTNYNDYYN
+1 MTAGIYNTNYNDYYN
-16 QYNLQNTGIQNNN
+16 QYNLQNTGIQNDN

-35 SKQDTELAQELAKKK
+35 SNQDTELAQELAKKK

-190 ATKQVFQDSG
+190 ATKQVLQDSG

-206 FNGFKTAYKGAG
+206 FNGFKTAYKA
-218 EGITT
+218 
-223 KLGALKE
+223 
-230 EGIAQKNSFTGK
+230 
-242 VTENYNKAVYGTK
+242 
-255 GKIENEASKLDKEIA
+255 
-270 DKQKQAKDIKDKKSP
+270 
-285 EYTKIQE
+285 
-292 EISTLKVKKA
+292 
-302 AIEKMNETTSWEEGN
+302 
-317 DIITKQNADLAQKKA
+317 
-332 ELSKATKKA
+332 
-341 DKTKLSKEINEL
+341 
-353 ETQIKAGNEVL
+353 
-364 ARRTREAQYIQ
+364 
-375 DQINSKQKTID
+375 
-386 SINKQDKPDT
+386 
-396 AKIAKLNK
+396 
-404 EIEELKGRQDFELPK
+404 
-419 DARKENVERLNK
+419 
-431 DATEQVNNVKTA
+431 
-443 KENLET
+443 
-449 AKKELEATDKNDT
+449 
-462 QAYAAAQRK
+462 
-471 VKYAEQTLKN
+471 
-481 EEIAKGWIDKAS
+481 
-493 EYNNAKYNAQEGTGY
+493 
-508 DHVAREIGTI
+508 
-518 AYENPA
+518 
-524 ARWLTVG
+524 
-531 IAGRQFGNKSEYADL
+531 
-546 YSQLTAQEKA
+546 
-556 YFKSLPE
+556 
-563 EQKATIL
+563 
-570 AQYNQIVA
+570 

>member
-1 MTTGIYNTNYNDYYN
+1 MTAGIYNTNYNDYYN
-16 QYNLQNTGIQNNN
+16 QYNLQNTGIQNDN

-35 SKQDTELAQELAKKK
+35 SNQDTELAQELAKKK

-285 EYTKIQE
+285 EYTKIKE

-302 AIEKMNETTSWEEGN
+302 AIEEMNQKASWEEGN
-317 DIITKQNADLAQKKA
+317 DIITKRNADLAQKKA
-332 ELSKATKKA
+332 ELSKATTDAEKSR
-341 DKTKLSKEINEL
+341 LNGEIETL
-353 ETQIKAGNEVL
+353 ETQIKVGKEVL

-404 EIEELKGRQDFELPK
+404 EIKALEKTQKEQGFELPNGVT
-419 DARKENVERLNK
+419 KEQVKASNDNLAETK
-431 DATEQVNNVKTA
+431 KQSTDATNKYN
-443 KENLET
+443 
-449 AKKELEATDKNDT
+449 ELNAESSTNDR
-462 QAYAAAQRK
+462 AYAQLEK
-471 VKYAEQTLKN
+471 AEQKANALKN
-481 EEIAKGWIDKAS
+481 KLEKEQAENDIL
-493 EYNNAKYNAQEGTGY
+493 NTKYNVQEGTGY

>member
-1 MTTGIYNTNYNDYYN
+1 MTAGIYNTNYNDYYN
-16 QYNLQNTGIQNNN
+16 QYNLQNTGIQNDN

-35 SKQDTELAQELAKKK
+35 SNQDTELAQELAKKK

-285 EYTKIQE
+285 EYTKIKE

-302 AIEKMNETTSWEEGN
+302 AIEEMNKKASWEEGN

-332 ELSKATKKA
+332 ELSKATTDAEKSR
-341 DKTKLSKEINEL
+341 LNGEIETL
-353 ETQIKAGNEVL
+353 ETQIKTGKEVL

-404 EIEELKGRQDFELPK
+404 EIEELKGRQDFELPNGVT
-419 DARKENVERLNK
+419 KEQVKTSNDNLAETK
-431 DATEQVNNVKTA
+431 KQSTDATNKYN
-443 KENLET
+443 
-449 AKKELEATDKNDT
+449 ELNAESSTNDR
-462 QAYAAAQRK
+462 AYAQLEK
-471 VKYAEQTLKN
+471 AEQKANALKN
-481 EEIAKGWIDKAS
+481 KLEKEQAENDIL
-493 EYNNAKYNAQEGTGY
+493 NTKYNVQEGTGY

>member
-1 MTTGIYNTNYNDYYN
+1 MTAGIYNTNYNDYYN
-16 QYNLQNTGIQNNN
+16 QYNLQNTGIQNDN

-35 SKQDTELAQELAKKK
+35 SNQDTELAQELAKKK

-255 GKIENEASKLDKEIA
+255 GKIENEASKLDKEID
-270 DKQKQAKDIKDKKSP
+270 DKTAQRNKISDTTSKEYKKIDREINTLTQKRDAIKN
-285 EYTKIQE
+285 
-292 EISTLKVKKA
+292 
-302 AIEKMNETTSWEEGN
+302 MNETKSWEQGN
-317 DIITKQNADLAQKKA
+317 EIITGQSKTLAEKKA
-332 ELSKATKKA
+332 ELSKATTDAEKSRLNG
-341 DKTKLSKEINEL
+341 DIETL
-353 ETQIKAGNEVL
+353 ETQIKTGKEVL
-364 ARRTREAQYIQ
+364 ARRTREAQYLQ

-404 EIEELKGRQDFELPK
+404 EIEDLRKAQEKQDFKLPNGVT
-419 DARKENVERLNK
+419 KEQVKTSNDNLAETK
-431 DATEQVNNVKTA
+431 KQSTDATNKYN
-443 KENLET
+443 
-449 AKKELEATDKNDT
+449 ELNAESSTNDR
-462 QAYAAAQRK
+462 AYAQLEK
-471 VKYAEQTLKN
+471 AEQKANALKN
-481 EEIAKGWIDKAS
+481 KLEKEQAENDIL
-493 EYNNAKYNAQEGTGY
+493 NTKYNVQEGTGY

>member
-1 MTTGIYNTNYNDYYN
+1 MTAGIYNTNYNDYYN
-16 QYNLQNTGIQNNN
+16 QYNLQNTGIQNDN

-35 SKQDTELAQELAKKK
+35 SNQDTELAQELAKKK

-255 GKIENEASKLDKEIA
+255 GKIENEVSKLDKEID
-270 DKQKQAKDIKDKKSP
+270 DKTAQRNKISDTTSKEYKKIDREINTLTQKRDAIKN
-285 EYTKIQE
+285 
-292 EISTLKVKKA
+292 
-302 AIEKMNETTSWEEGN
+302 MNETKSWEQGN
-317 DIITKQNADLAQKKA
+317 EIITGQSKTLAEKKA
-332 ELSKATKKA
+332 ELSKATTDAEKSR
-341 DKTKLSKEINEL
+341 LNGEIETL
-353 ETQIKAGNEVL
+353 ETQIKAGKEVL

-386 SINKQDKPDT
+386 NINKQDKPDT

-404 EIEELKGRQDFELPK
+404 EIKALEKTQKEQGFELPNGVT
-419 DARKENVERLNK
+419 KEQVKASNDNLAETK
-431 DATEQVNNVKTA
+431 KQSTDATNKYN
-443 KENLET
+443 
-449 AKKELEATDKNDT
+449 ELNAESSTNDR
-462 QAYAAAQRK
+462 AYAQLEK
-471 VKYAEQTLKN
+471 AEQKANALKN
-481 EEIAKGWIDKAS
+481 KLEKEQAENDIL
-493 EYNNAKYNAQEGTGY
+493 NTKYNVQEGTGY

>member
-1 MTTGIYNTNYNDYYN
+1 MTAGIYNTNYNDYYN
-16 QYNLQNTGIQNNN
+16 QYNLQNTGIQNDN

-35 SKQDTELAQELAKKK
+35 SNQDTELAQELAKKK

-154 GSNTTAGALAVAGAK
+154 GSNTTAGTLAVAGAK

-270 DKQKQAKDIKDKKSP
+270 DKTTQRNKISDKTSN
-285 EYTKIQE
+285 EYKKLDNEINTLTK
-292 EISTLKVKKA
+292 KRD
-302 AIEKMNETTSWEEGN
+302 AINNMNETKSWEQGN
-317 DIITKQNADLAQKKA
+317 EIITKQNADLAQKKA
-332 ELSKATKKA
+332 ELSKATTDAEKSR
-341 DKTKLSKEINEL
+341 LNGEIETL
-353 ETQIKAGNEVL
+353 ETQIKTGKEVL

-404 EIEELKGRQDFELPK
+404 EIEDLRKAQEKQDFKLPNGVT
-419 DARKENVERLNK
+419 KEQVKTSNDNLAETK
-431 DATEQVNNVKTA
+431 KQSTDATNKYN
-443 KENLET
+443 
-449 AKKELEATDKNDT
+449 ELNAERSTNDR
-462 QAYAAAQRK
+462 AYAQLEK
-471 VKYAEQTLKN
+471 AEQKANALKN
-481 EEIAKGWIDKAS
+481 KLEKEQAENDIL
-493 EYNNAKYNAQEGTGY
+493 NTKYNVQEGTGY